1 MNFGEAPPC
10 DGLGSAPPA
19 EVALRTS
26 AHIVQFYD
34 DDAFLVETVA
44 SFIASGLADGTAA
57 VIIATKPHLDG
68 IEERL
73 QAHGVDTAAAQA
85 HGDYVRLDA
94 AAALSIIM
102 NDGQIVERRFH
113 EIIDG
118 TITGASR
125 GGARRVRAFGEMV
138 ALLSAA
144 REWKAALRLEELW
157 TDLCRRQPLSLLC
170 AYPMSDFAQARD
182 ARPFREVCANHT
194 SVSPT
199 DAYAMLPSATDR
211 LRLVAKLQQ
220 EAAALETALAERSEL
235 LERERAARAEAE
247 AASRMKDEFLATL
260 SHELRTPLNAILGW
274 IRMLRADRLDR
285 SAADRAVAVIERNTQ
300 TLGALVSDILDVSR
314 IITGKMTL
322 QIADVDLV
330 QVIGVVVDS
339 LRPAAEAKRL
349 VVSTRVVG
357 EPRPLAG
364 DAARLQ
370 QVVWNLMSNAVKFTP
385 EGGRVEIRLEWLRRA
400 VRLAVTDTGQGIAP
414 EFLPLVFDRFR
425 QADSTASRTNTGLG
439 LGLAIVRQLV
449 ELHGG
454 TVRADSAGE
463 GEGATFV
470 VELPSRGPIAGAVE
484 SATPAARSE
493 ASWAASP
500 GGALKGCRVLIV
512 DDDRDTCD
520 LLTAVVQEQ
529 GADAAVATSAAA
541 ALAALRRQLPDVI
554 LCDIAMPDTDG
565 FGFIREI
572 RSLSA
577 PARDRIPAIALT
589 GYAQPGDRDR
599 ALAAGFDAYVT
610 KPVEPA
616 ALIEIAAETIANAR
630 RS

>member
-1 MNFGEAPPC
+1 MNFGGNPTC
-10 DGLGSAPPA
+10 DPLGSAPPA
-19 EVALRTS
+19 EAAARTS

-57 VIIATKPHLDG
+57 VIIATKSHLEG

-73 QAHGVDTAAAQA
+73 KARAIDTAVAQA
-85 HGDYVRLDA
+85 QGHYVQLDA
-94 AAALSIIM
+94 AATLSMIM
-102 NDGQIVERRFH
+102 KDGELAERRFH

-118 TITGASR
+118 AITEASR

-144 REWKAALRLEELW
+144 RDWKAVIRLEELW

-170 AYPMSDFAQARD
+170 AYPMSDFGQARD
-182 ARPFREVCANHT
+182 ARPFLQVCSNHT
-194 SVSPT
+194 RVRPT
-199 DAYAMLPSATDR
+199 DAYATLLSGAER
-211 LRLVAKLQQ
+211 LRLIAHLQQ
-220 EAAALETALAERSEL
+220 KSAALETALAERSEL
-235 LERERAARAEAE
+235 LEREQAARAAAD

-274 IRMLRADRLDR
+274 IQMLRADRLDQ
-285 SAADRAVAVIERNTQ
+285 AATDRAVAVIERNTQ

-330 QVIGVVVDS
+330 QLIDAVVDS
-339 LRPAAEAKRL
+339 LRPAAAAKHL
-349 VVSTRVVG
+349 AVDTCFAG
-357 EPRPLAG
+357 DPRPLAG
-364 DAARLQ
+364 DTARLQ
-370 QVVWNLMSNAVKFTP
+370 QVIWNLVSNAVKFTP
-385 EGGRVEIRLEWLRRA
+385 PGGRVEIGVEWLTHG
-400 VRLAVTDTGQGIAP
+400 VRLTVTDTGQGIAP
-414 EFLPLVFDRFR
+414 EFLPLVFDRFQ
-425 QADSTASRTNTGLG
+425 QADSTDSRANTGLG

-454 TVRADSAGE
+454 TVRAESAGE

-470 VELPSRGPIAGAVE
+470 VELPSRGPAPGAVG
-484 SATPAARSE
+484 SARRSAQAEATWGAMPA
-493 ASWAASP
+493 
-500 GGALKGCRVLIV
+500 GALKGCRVLIV
-512 DDDRDTCD
+512 DDNGDTCD
-520 LLTAVVQEQ
+520 LFAALLQEQ
-529 GADAAVATSAAA
+529 GAEAAVATSAAA
-541 ALAALRRQLPDVI
+541 ALGELRRQLPDLI

-565 FGFIREI
+565 FGLIHEI
-572 RSLSA
+572 RSPSA
-577 PARDRIPAIALT
+577 PAQDRIPAIALT

-599 ALAAGFDAYVT
+599 VLAAGFDAYVT

-616 ALIEIAAETIANAR
+616 VLIEIVAETIAKAR